1 MNWFRYD
8 NGLRLERVKLL
19 YHMVSGTSFG
29 MLTKEA
35 ICVWIYLGSCL
46 FDNIVPPWDNKFCS
60 APTFFDGNE
69 VPPRVGFFV
78 GFGFRIANA

>member
-1 MNWFRYD
+1 MDWFRYD

-35 ICVWIYLGSCL
+35 C
-46 FDNIVPPWDNKFCS
+46 
-60 APTFFDGNE
+60 
-69 VPPRVGFFV
+69 FV
-78 GFGFRIANA
+78 FGFTLVAVSLITLFLLGIINFVLPQPFLMTMRCLLEWGFLWVSVSG